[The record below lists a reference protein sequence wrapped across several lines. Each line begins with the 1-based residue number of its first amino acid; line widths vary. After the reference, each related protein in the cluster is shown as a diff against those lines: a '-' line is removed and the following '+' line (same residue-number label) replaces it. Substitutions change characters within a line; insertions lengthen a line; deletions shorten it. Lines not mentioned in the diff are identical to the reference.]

1 MALAGLYRRV
11 LPSPP
16 AIEFASP
23 EGKKLFTEALAGGT
37 AEGFFKL
44 ISYYQ
49 TQSEPAYCGL
59 ATLAMVLNA
68 LAIDPG
74 RTWKGPW
81 RWFDDTMLDCC
92 EPLEKI
98 KSQGITFG
106 KVACLAVCNGAQV
119 EPFRTDQ
126 SNIQGFRERVV
137 SCTSSEDCHLIVSY
151 NRAILKQTGT
161 GHFSPIGGY
170 HAGKDMVLI
179 LDVARFKYPPHWVP
193 LSLLWDAMN
202 TIDEA
207 TGHLR
212 GFMVISKFQKAASV
226 LYTMSCKHKDWNV
239 VANYL
244 TEDLPRL
251 FSSKN
256 LKDVN
261 DVLCVVFRSAPP
273 NLRDFI
279 QWIAEVRR
287 QDDGSTVLSEE
298 EKQRLALK
306 EEVLNQIRETELFK
320 HVMGYLGHERSL
332 CKNVTPLGYK
342 DSLADIAADVCC
354 QGAEL
359 LTGKIRSLNRCCCKD
374 IKLLKTEC
382 KEPVTVASGT
392 VTTDGIEQTVDMLIP
407 SSATK
412 PSCFCDFDQN
422 GCRGIPPSIGDGL
435 TVLLFALPQDTWSG
449 LEEKVQ
455 AEMKGLTVVDS
466 LPTLL
471 QEEVKSDFL
480 CFFFFCL
487 YRLLR
492 IFILGIEF
500 IGFLQPFSIL
510 FCIIILI

>member
-37 AEGFFKL
+37 VEGFFKL

-98 KSQGITFG
+98 KSRGITFG

-119 EPFRTDQ
+119 ETFWADQ
-126 SNIQGFRERVV
+126 SNIQDFRERVV
-137 SCTSSEDCHLIVSY
+137 SCASSEDCHLIVSY
-151 NRAILKQTGT
+151 NRAILKQTGS

-170 HAGKDMVLI
+170 HAEKDMVLI

-193 LSLLWDAMN
+193 ISLLWDAMN
-202 TIDEA
+202 TIDKA

-212 GFMVISKFQKAASV
+212 GFMVISKFQKATSV

-239 VANYL
+239 VAKYL

-251 FSSKN
+251 FSSEN

-261 DVLCVVFRSAPP
+261 YVLCVVFRSAPS
-273 NLRDFI
+273 NLPDFI

-287 QDDGSTVLSEE
+287 QDDGCIVLSEE
-298 EKQRLALK
+298 EKERLALK
-306 EEVLNQIRETELFK
+306 EEVLKQIRETELFK
-320 HVMGYLGHERSL
+320 HVMGYLEFERSL
-332 CKNVTPLGYK
+332 CKNLAPLGYK
-342 DSLADIAADVCC
+342 DSLADIAANVCC

-359 LTGKIRSLNRCCCKD
+359 LTGKSRSLNGCCCKD
-374 IKLLKTEC
+374 IKLLKSEC

-392 VTTDGIEQTVDMLIP
+392 VTTDGTEQMIDMLIP
-407 SSATK
+407 SSETK
-412 PSCFCDFDQN
+412 PSCLCDSDQN
-422 GCRGIPPSIGDGL
+422 SCRGIPPSIGDGL
-435 TVLLFALPQDTWSG
+435 TVLLFALPQDTWLG
-449 LEEKVQ
+449 LKEEKLQ
-455 AEMKGLTVVDS
+455 AEMKGLTAVDG

-471 QEEVKSDFL
+471 QEEVL
-480 CFFFFCL
+480 H
-487 YRLLR
+487 
-492 IFILGIEF
+492 
-500 IGFLQPFSIL
+500 LQQQLHYLKADLNTSSSSS
-510 FCIIILI
+510 

>member
-16 AIEFASP
+16 AVEFASP

-37 AEGFFKL
+37 VEGFFKL

-98 KSQGITFG
+98 KI
-106 KVACLAVCNGAQV
+106 
-119 EPFRTDQ
+119 
-126 SNIQGFRERVV
+126 
-137 SCTSSEDCHLIVSY
+137 SCASSEDCHLIVSY

-202 TIDEA
+202 TIDKA

-212 GFMVISKFQKAASV
+212 GFMVISKFQKATSV

-239 VANYL
+239 VAKYL
-244 TEDLPRL
+244 TDDLPRL
-251 FSSKN
+251 FSSEN

-261 DVLCVVFRSAPP
+261 DVLCVVFRSAPS

-287 QDDGSTVLSEE
+287 QDDGGIVLSEE
-298 EKQRLALK
+298 EKGRLALK
-306 EEVLNQIRETELFK
+306 EEVLKQIRETELFK
-320 HVMGYLGHERSL
+320 HMMGYLEFERSL
-332 CKNVTPLGYK
+332 CKNLAPLGYK
-342 DSLADIAADVCC
+342 DSLADIAANVCC

-359 LTGKIRSLNRCCCKD
+359 LTGKSRSLNGCCCKD
-374 IKLLKTEC
+374 IKLLKSVC

-392 VTTDGIEQTVDMLIP
+392 VTTDGTEQMIDMLIP
-407 SSATK
+407 SSETK
-412 PSCFCDFDQN
+412 PSCLCDSDQN
-422 GCRGIPPSIGDGL
+422 SCRGIPPSIGDGL
-435 TVLLFALPQDTWSG
+435 TVLLFALPQDTWLG
-449 LEEKVQ
+449 LKEEKLQ
-455 AEMKGLTVVDS
+455 AEMKSLTAVDG

-471 QEEVKSDFL
+471 QEEVL
-480 CFFFFCL
+480 H
-487 YRLLR
+487 
-492 IFILGIEF
+492 
-500 IGFLQPFSIL
+500 LQRQLHYLKADLNTSSSSS
-510 FCIIILI
+510 

>member
-1 MALAGLYRRV
+1 MVTVRTYNDQKEKKKNRKWRWRDFTEEFFPLL
-11 LPSPP
+11 LPSSFLLP
-16 AIEFASP
+16 
-23 EGKKLFTEALAGGT
+23 KQLFTEALAGGT

-81 RWFDDTMLDCC
+81 RWFDDSMLDCC

-126 SNIQGFRERVV
+126 SSIEDFRERVV

-151 NRAILKQTGT
+151 NRAVFKQTGT

-202 TIDEA
+202 TIDKA
-207 TGHLR
+207 TGHYR
-212 GFMVISKFQKAASV
+212 GFMVMSKLQKATSV
-226 LYTMSCKHKDWNV
+226 LYTMSCKHENWNV
-239 VANYL
+239 VAKYL
-244 TEDLPRL
+244 TEDLPL
-251 FSSKN
+251 LLTSKN

-273 NLRDFI
+273 SLRDFI
-279 QWIAEVRR
+279 KWIAEVRR
-287 QDDGSTVLSEE
+287 QDDGSTILSEE
-298 EKQRLALK
+298 EKGRVALK
-306 EEVLNQIRETELFK
+306 EEVLKQIRETELFK
-320 HVMGYLGHERSL
+320 NVTGYLGFERSL
-332 CKNVTPLGYK
+332 CESEAPLGYT
-342 DSLADIAADVCC
+342 DSLADIAANVCC
-354 QGAEL
+354 QVAGL
-359 LTGKIRSLNRCCCKD
+359 LTGKIRSLNGCCKD
-374 IKLLKTEC
+374 IKLLKSVC
-382 KEPVTVASGT
+382 KEPVTVVSGT
-392 VTTDGIEQTVDMLIP
+392 VTTDGTEQMVDMLIP
-407 SSATK
+407 SSETR
-412 PSCFCDFDQN
+412 PSCSFDFDQN
-422 GCRGIPPSIGDGL
+422 SCSGIPPSIGDGL
-435 TVLLFALPQDTWSG
+435 TVLLVALPQDTWLG
-449 LEEKVQ
+449 LKEEKLQ
-455 AEMKGLTVVDS
+455 AEMKGLTSADC

-471 QEEVKSDFL
+471 QEEDV
-480 CFFFFCL
+480 CL
-487 YRLLR
+487 TGSA
-492 IFILGIEF
+492 FAAAA
-500 IGFLQPFSIL
+500 L
-510 FCIIILI
+510 FPQG

>member
-1 MALAGLYRRV
+1 
-11 LPSPP
+11 
-16 AIEFASP
+16 
-23 EGKKLFTEALAGGT
+23 
-37 AEGFFKL
+37 
-44 ISYYQ
+44 
-49 TQSEPAYCGL
+49 
-59 ATLAMVLNA
+59 MVLNA

-226 LYTMSCKHKDWNV
+226 LYTMVLLEYGYIVDAFFMFGTPLLFKEVITGSVSIVDQMQSCKHKDWNV

-471 QEEVKSDFL
+471 QEEEFVKYGSCESGSMCMFNHP
-480 CFFFFCL
+480 C
-487 YRLLR
+487 RR
-492 IFILGIEF
+492 ILTKTSRGRTVIA
-500 IGFLQPFSIL
+500 LQPIN
-510 FCIIILI
+510 